1 MKMTDDDKEFIF
13 NILTRWLR
21 DSNFLIS
28 EERLTVVTSEF
39 YVKASHQSDLEHY
52 VEIVSSHGIEANFIL
67 RIRLKLSE
75 QQLEFLENIQ
85 FKENPNLDD
94 KMNAIIFPQRQTFN
108 IRDESAFLEKA
119 ISIDLKSIDAKQELI
134 QNVSKLIESAIKL
147 EIWFNQLYT
156 DQMR

>member
-52 VEIVSSHGIEANFIL
+52 VEIVSSHGIEANFKL
-67 RIRLKLSE
+67 SIRLKLSE
-75 QQLEFLENIQ
+75 KQLEIYDNIPFRENH
-85 FKENPNLDD
+85 NLDD

-108 IRDESAFLEKA
+108 IRDKSAFLEKA
-119 ISIDLKSIDAKQELI
+119 ISIDPKSIDAKQELL
-134 QNVSKLIESAIKL
+134 QNVSKLVESANKL
-147 EIWFNQLYT
+147 EIWFNELVS

>member
-1 MKMTDDDKEFIF
+1 MTDDDKEVIF
-13 NILTRWLR
+13 NTLTRWLR

-39 YVKASHQSDLEHY
+39 YAKASLQSDLEHY
-52 VEIVSSHGIEANFIL
+52 VEIVSSHGIKAHFIL

-75 QQLEFLENIQ
+75 KQLAIYDNIQ

-108 IRDESAFLEKA
+108 IRDKSAFLEKA
-119 ISIDLKSIDAKQELI
+119 ISIDPKSIDAKKEILL
-134 QNVSKLIESAIKL
+134 NVSNLIESATKV
-147 EIWFNQLYT
+147 EIWFSELIS
-156 DQMR
+156 DRMR

>member
-1 MKMTDDDKEFIF
+1 MTDDDKEVIF
-13 NILTRWLR
+13 NTLTRWLR

-39 YVKASHQSDLEHY
+39 YAKASLQSDLEHY
-52 VEIVSSHGIEANFIL
+52 VEIVSSHGIKAHFIL

-75 QQLEFLENIQ
+75 KQLAIYDNIQ

-108 IRDESAFLEKA
+108 IRDKSAFLEKA
-119 ISIDLKSIDAKQELI
+119 ISIDPKSIDAKKEILL
-134 QNVSKLIESAIKL
+134 NVSNLIESATKV
-147 EIWFNQLYT
+147 EIWLSELIS
-156 DQMR
+156 DRMR